1 MQDSQLLL
9 ITMVFLLGVRHGF
22 DLDHIATIDGITRMV
37 SANRL
42 LAKMIGCLFS
52 LGHGFVIILI
62 SLIIG
67 SGFKLTHTPQW
78 LDGVG
83 TGISIIFLLVFGLL
97 NLWNV
102 FQSPSKSPLPT
113 SLKDYLTKKIIPKK
127 FNPFFIVLIGAFFAL
142 SFDTISQVVLFSL
155 SAKTMSGG
163 LFSGLLGVIFML
175 GMMISDGLNGLFIS
189 SLIQRANNASLLFSR
204 LTGLLIALFSLIIA
218 VISLISKQ

>member
-113 SLKDYLTKKIIPKK
+113 SLKDYLTVLGEMRSCFAICFAVK
-127 FNPFFIVLIGAFFAL
+127 PFTVYSRHSISRGVNKTSPRFRG
-142 SFDTISQVVLFSL
+142 SFCCEVFWGSNCNSV
-155 SAKTMSGG
+155 
-163 LFSGLLGVIFML
+163 
-175 GMMISDGLNGLFIS
+175 N
-189 SLIQRANNASLLFSR
+189 
-204 LTGLLIALFSLIIA
+204 
-218 VISLISKQ
+218 